1 MRIKL
6 TNDLEVVQL
15 TKDKKM
21 ETTYRNQL
29 EVDRKYLAVL
39 GLARQLTPKAQVGG
53 KLMVKEICLSLLISN
68 IDRNEVLKMSNCYCK
83 TIIPFLIPV
92 NHKV

>member
-1 MRIKL
+1 
-6 TNDLEVVQL
+6 
-15 TKDKKM
+15 M

-39 GLARQLTPKAQVGG
+39 GLARQLTPQEGG